1 MKRGGLHANA
11 ALLSGGVADDITIT
25 GCSQSERGDW

>member
-25 GCSQSERGDW
+25 CCFLAERGE